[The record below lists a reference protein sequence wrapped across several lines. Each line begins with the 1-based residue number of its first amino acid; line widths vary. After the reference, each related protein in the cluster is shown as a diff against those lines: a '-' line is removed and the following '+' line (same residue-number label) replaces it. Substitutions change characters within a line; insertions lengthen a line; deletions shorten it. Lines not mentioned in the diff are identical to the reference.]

1 MEEQEGLRSSRS
13 GDDDL
18 PVGDALSPEAQP
30 QWEKVEPSTLER
42 MKHAL
47 EKIVLF
53 DPSGIPGYPGTEDE
67 TFTAAMAILP
77 AAKGETLD
85 RSVEESKVDEAAKEN
100 SSRVEDGR
108 KLAANASVGYLASAD
123 ADLKAQKAALAKRE
137 LAKCQTFNLKQIIT
151 RNGTV
156 L

>member
-1 MEEQEGLRSSRS
+1 
-13 GDDDL
+13 
-18 PVGDALSPEAQP
+18 
-30 QWEKVEPSTLER
+30 
-42 MKHAL
+42 
-47 EKIVLF
+47 
-53 DPSGIPGYPGTEDE
+53 

-108 KLAANASVGYLASAD
+108 KLEANASVGYLASAG
-123 ADLKAQKAALAKRE
+123 AALKVQKTALAKRE

-156 L
+156 LMNVLERMLETTSINAKDTETGYTLLEYACRTHNMGLAKLCY